1 LNVYNESHNAREP
14 LTVFTCVL
22 AEHSVDSQLLCEN
35 EQDRA
40 RETLHKFMVALDEK
54 VFVELDRRAR
64 TRNISIQELLRAVVV
79 PEWIRREE
87 QPGLDR

>member
-1 LNVYNESHNAREP
+1 
-14 LTVFTCVL
+14 
-22 AEHSVDSQLLCEN
+22 
-35 EQDRA
+35 
-40 RETLHKFMVALDEK
+40 LHKFMVALDEK
-54 VFVELDRRAR
+54 VFVELDRRAK